1 MDEWSEWIEKAKD
14 GDRAAWEQ
22 MLRQYGGMA
31 FAVAYERLGDAYL
44 AEDVRQEAFT
54 EAFRGLGRLE
64 EPNAFPG
71 WLRTIV
77 RRKAGRL
84 SKSAQ
89 HAALSLAEP
98 EKHLSDTSIDTA
110 IVSEQREVRRRLYES
125 VDALPEKLR
134 LPVRLFYFEGYAVK
148 EIASFLNISESALKK
163 RLFDARVRLRSALH
177 VSDFFA
183 AFRDLHEGGKHMLH
197 IVNGDHTADLL
208 RQAGIEGEVLVWRE
222 LYPFGPV
229 FADMEE
235 ASARFTRADALERE
249 LGIPRTLYLEGCSE
263 QERRLRELERFEEVV
278 LWFEHD
284 LFDQTML
291 ALLLSRIGR
300 MQRGR
305 TRISLL
311 CIGEFP
317 GIEIFHGLGQLKP
330 EQLQTLSGTWQPV
343 GEAQFALASRFW
355 AAYSSPDP
363 QEHVRFL
370 AADTEA
376 LPFARAAFEAHLA
389 RLPSAEDGLGS
400 IQRAALEAAASG
412 ATAPRELFRLAA
424 DKQVALGLGDLEFWR
439 HLELM
444 SAGPSPLLR
453 LSGDGSFPKYGQ
465 SPPDF
470 GNLKFEPSPLG
481 RQILSG
487 EAPAPPT
494 AAAYPAWAGG
504 LHLAAPNA
512 PRWNSQTKRIV
523 LSECTDLPPT

>member
-1 MDEWSEWIEKAKD
+1 MDEWSGWIEQAKD
-14 GDRAAWEQ
+14 GDAAAWQ
-22 MLRQYGGMA
+22 TMVRQYSGMA

-44 AEDVRQEAFT
+44 AEDVMQEAFT
-54 EAFRGLGRLE
+54 EAFRGLDRLS
-64 EPNAFPG
+64 EPEAFPG

-89 HAALSLAEP
+89 AAAVPLAEP
-98 EKHLSDTSIDTA
+98 ENRLSETGIDTA
-110 IVSEQREVRRRLYES
+110 VVAEQRESRRRLYES
-125 VDALPEKLR
+125 VEALPEKLR
-134 LPVRLFYFEGYAVK
+134 LPVRLFYLEGYAVR

-163 RLFDARVRLRSALH
+163 RLFDARIRLRSALH
-177 VSDFFA
+177 VSDFFT

-197 IVNGDHTADLL
+197 IVNGDHTAELL
-208 RQAGIEGEVLVWRE
+208 HQAGIEGEVLVWRE

-229 FADMEE
+229 FADMDE
-235 ASARFTRADALERE
+235 ASARFARAEILERE
-249 LGIPRTLYLEGCSE
+249 LGIPRTLYLDGCSE
-263 QERRLRELERFEEVV
+263 QERRLRELERFEEAV

-291 ALLLSRIGR
+291 ALLLDRIGR

-330 EQLQTLSGTWQPV
+330 EQLRTLSGTWQPV

-363 QEHVRFL
+363 QEHVRFF
-370 AADTEA
+370 AADSEA

-389 RLPSAEDGLGS
+389 RLPSVSDGLGS

-412 ATAPRELFRLAA
+412 AAAPRELFRLAA
-424 DKQVALGLGDLEFWR
+424 DKLVALGLGDLEFWR
-439 HLELM
+439 HLERM
-444 SAGPSPLLR
+444 AAGPSPLLR
-453 LSGDGSFPKYGQ
+453 LSGDAAFPKYGL

-470 GNLKFEPSPLG
+470 GNARFEPSPLG
-481 RQILSG
+481 RQILAG
-487 EAPAPPT
+487 KAAAPAD
-494 AAAYPAWAGG
+494 AGAFAEWAGG
-504 LHLAAPNA
+504 LRLAGTGA
-512 PRWNSQTKRIV
+512 PRWDARDKRV
-523 LSECTDLPPT
+523 RLPGAE